1 VTNTRRFIKALGS
14 AHVSAL
20 KARSDI
26 EALSGKLRG
35 IVQKV
40 DTIRL
45 GPDDRR
51 RLAEELSRLADQAQW
66 FADGISNRETKSAA
80 E

>member
-1 VTNTRRFIKALGS
+1 MTDTRKFIKALSS

-26 EALSGKLRG
+26 EALGGKLRG

-40 DTIRL
+40 DT
-45 GPDDRR
+45 
-51 RLAEELSRLADQAQW
+51 QAQW
-66 FADGISNRETKSAA
+66 FADGISKGN
-80 E
+80 

>member
-1 VTNTRRFIKALGS
+1 MTDTRKFIKALSS

-26 EALSGKLRG
+26 EALGGKLRG

-40 DTIRL
+40 DTVRL

-51 RLAEELSRLADQAQW
+51 RLAEELSRLAGQAQW
-66 FADGISNRETKSAA
+66 FADGISKGN
-80 E
+80 